1 MINDNDNDNETLF
14 VTYTVEHYDRV
25 QITQMRMSRLPCEE
39 TSHMGGGFKCRG
51 IAHLCK
57 GHCPL
62 GKRISLVARACP
74 RHPELC
80 KSVHSM

>member
-39 TSHMGGGFKCRG
+39 TSHMGG
-51 IAHLCK
+51 
-57 GHCPL
+57 
-62 GKRISLVARACP
+62 VQ
-74 RHPELC
+74 
-80 KSVHSM
+80 M